1 MLVCFGFRMQNV
13 KFSIE
18 KKLRLIRA
26 GKLTTKYGEIKTPVF
41 MPVGTLASVK
51 AIFPKELENLGVEII
66 LANTYHLMQR
76 PGDELI
82 KEMGGVQ
89 NFMSWNKPVLTD
101 SGGFQVWSL
110 SKLKEISEKGIFF
123 KSHLDGNTIFLSP
136 ERAIEIQ
143 ENLNSDIS
151 MVLDECTEYPVSYER
166 AKKSMELSMR
176 WAERCK
182 NKFNRREGF
191 GLFGIV
197 QGGIF
202 NELRKYSANRLSE
215 IGFDGY
221 ALGGLSVGESHE
233 EMIKV
238 IKSTTKY
245 LDENKPRYVMGI
257 GRPVDI
263 IRSVEQGIDMFDC
276 VLPTRFG
283 RNGRAFT
290 LEGELNLRNAKFSN
304 DDSVLDPNIES
315 YTSNTFSKSYIHH
328 LTKNNEILS
337 SMILSLHNIAFYK
350 KMMSDIRE
358 GIVNNT
364 FEEVKLKYLK
374 NNEKFKKDKISGKG

>member
-151 MVLDECTEYPVSYER
+151 MVLDECTEYPVSFER

-238 IKSTTKY
+238 IKSATKY

-290 LEGELNLRNAKFSN
+290 LQGELNLRNARFSN

-315 YTSNTFSKSYIHH
+315 YASNTFSKSYIHH
-328 LTKNNEILS
+328 LTKYNEILS